1 MTGAVT
7 PVRSALLVDEHASG
21 CSRSIREPAASQ
33 VGDVIFSR
41 AALASRARSLRGGA
55 RCEETRAARAR
66 CPVCVSMTV
75 FKILQRVAAARKPNL
90 QAQPPPVI
98 EFLVPHCLDDKVGKG
113 GTLLV
118 QWGSGW
124 LQLC

>member
-1 MTGAVT
+1 
-7 PVRSALLVDEHASG
+7 
-21 CSRSIREPAASQ
+21 
-33 VGDVIFSR
+33 
-41 AALASRARSLRGGA
+41 
-55 RCEETRAARAR
+55 
-66 CPVCVSMTV
+66 MTV
-75 FKILQRVAAARKPNL
+75 FKLLQRVAAARKPHL

-124 LQLC
+124 LQLW

>member
-21 CSRSIREPAASQ
+21 CSRSIREPVASK
-33 VGDVIFSR
+33 VGDVIFSK

-55 RCEETRAARAR
+55 RCEERRAARAR
-66 CPVCVSMTV
+66 CPVCVCMTV
-75 FKILQRVAAARKPNL
+75 FKVSQRVSAARKPNL

-124 LQLC
+124 LQLW

>member
-1 MTGAVT
+1 MTGPVT

-21 CSRSIREPAASQ
+21 CSRSSREPAASQ
-33 VGDVIFSR
+33 VGSVIFSR
-41 AALASRARSLRGGA
+41 AALPSRARTLRRGA
-55 RCEETRAARAR
+55 RCEERRAARAR
-66 CPVCVSMTV
+66 CPVCVCMTV
-75 FKILQRVAAARKPNL
+75 FKIFQRVAAARKPTL

-98 EFLVPHCLDDKVGKG
+98 EFLVPHCLNDEVGKG